1 MKLDTNYLGL
11 QLDHPFI
18 AGASPLSYQLDSLKH
33 LEDGGVS
40 AVVLHSLFE
49 EQISNQQ
56 RGIDAFIKG
65 MEDQYAESTSFF
77 PSSLDFEYVP
87 DEYLKHVSAVK
98 EALDIPVVASINGIN
113 VGTWVEYAKWIAE
126 AGADAIELNLYSVP
140 TSPEESGDELE
151 KRMLAI
157 VEQVTRDVNIPVAIK
172 LSPFFTSL
180 ANFAKKCEERGAKGL
195 VLFNRFYQPDID
207 IENLD
212 IRNHLDLSRSA
223 DLLTSLRW
231 LSVVRGNSNEIDLA
245 ASGGVHTVEDAI
257 KALMCGANVVQL
269 VSVLFKRGM
278 EQPKSL
284 IESLKRWLEENE
296 YESLV
301 QMIGSMSYRNCPDP
315 EAMERANY
323 MKVLRAFSD

>member
-1 MKLDTNYLGL
+1 MKLDTTYLGL
-11 QLDHPFI
+11 KLDHPFI
-18 AGASPLSYQLDSLKH
+18 AGASPLSYQIDSLKH
-33 LEDGGVS
+33 LQDGGVS

-56 RGIDAFIKG
+56 RGIDSFIKG

-77 PSSLDFEYVP
+77 PASLDFEYLP
-87 DEYLKHVSAVK
+87 EEYLKHITAAK
-98 EALDIPVVASINGIN
+98 EALDIPVIASINGIN
-113 VGTWVEYAKWIAE
+113 LGTWVEYAKWIVD
-126 AGADAIELNLYSVP
+126 AGADALELNLYSVP
-140 TSPEESGDELE
+140 TSPEVSGTDLE

-157 VEQVTRDVNIPVAIK
+157 IEQITHDVKIPVSVK
-172 LSPFFTSL
+172 LSPYFTSL
-180 ANFAKKCEERGAKGL
+180 ANFASKCEDRGAKGL

-207 IENLD
+207 IDNLD
-212 IRNHLDLSRSA
+212 IKNQLNLSRSS
-223 DLLTSLRW
+223 DLLLRLRW
-231 LSVVRGNSNEIDLA
+231 LSVLRGNSSNVDLA

-269 VSVLFKRGM
+269 VSVLFKRGL

-296 YESLV
+296 YESLL
-301 QMIGSMSYRNCPDP
+301 QMIGSMSYQNCPDP

-323 MKVLRAFSD
+323 MKVLRTFSD